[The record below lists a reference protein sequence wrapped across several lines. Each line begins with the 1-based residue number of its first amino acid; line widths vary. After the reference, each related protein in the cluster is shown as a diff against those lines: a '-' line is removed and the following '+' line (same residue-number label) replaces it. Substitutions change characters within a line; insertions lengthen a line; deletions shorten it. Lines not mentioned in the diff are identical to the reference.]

1 MRVRQSECRA
11 GWTTDGECGFD
22 ELSGSP
28 PTSIRQQAMRG
39 LAKIALQRGQR
50 DLAKAQ
56 YERILGKAL
65 MGRGQPAEHWAHAE
79 YAWLH
84 FEDGHLAVGTLVP
97 SNSVCLGNTGGRC
110 PRLSVTTCVSKRP
123 LSELVWL

>member
-1 MRVRQSECRA
+1 LIFITLVTLGLSLHHMRLLV

-22 ELSGSP
+22 ELSGSA

-39 LAKIALQRGQR
+39 IAKIALQRGERQM
-50 DLAKAQ
+50 AKAQ

-79 YAWLH
+79 YAWLQ
-84 FEDGHLAVGTLVP
+84 FEDKDLMVG
-97 SNSVCLGNTGGRC
+97 C
-110 PRLSVTTCVSKRP
+110 
-123 LSELVWL
+123 

>member
-1 MRVRQSECRA
+1 MCIAS

-22 ELSGSP
+22 ELSGSA

-39 LAKIALQRGQR
+39 IAKIALQRGEQQ
-50 DLAKAQ
+50 LAKAQ

-84 FEDGHLAVGTLVP
+84 FQDKDLMVRSSTRDSLHFDLFKSSA
-97 SNSVCLGNTGGRC
+97 SIS
-110 PRLSVTTCVSKRP
+110 
-123 LSELVWL
+123 